1 MRNRRRRRELK
12 IPEVSLTP
20 LIDTA
25 LTLLII
31 FMVTTP
37 MLQDSIKV
45 KLPEVKSKSDKASE
59 FCLTVYIDSK
69 SNVHVNDKIIG
80 LDKLKPVIE
89 KGLKSSEC
97 KIISLKG
104 DKDIPYGKLMA
115 VMDIINS
122 AEGEKYVSLGT
133 TFKS

>member
-1 MRNRRRRRELK
+1 MRNRRKRRTLSL
-12 IPEVSLTP
+12 PEVSLTP

-45 KLPEVKSKSDKASE
+45 KLPEVKSKSDKMSE
-59 FCLTVYIDSK
+59 FCLTVYIDAK
-69 SNVHVNDKIIG
+69 SDVYINEKKIS
-80 LDKLKPVIE
+80 LQELKPAVA
-89 KGLKSSEC
+89 KALKASDC

-104 DKDIPYGKLMA
+104 DKDINYGRLME

-133 TFKS
+133 NFKS

>member
-1 MRNRRRRRELK
+1 MKNKKKRRSLSL
-12 IPEVSLTP
+12 PEVSLTP

-45 KLPEVKSKSDKASE
+45 KLPETKSRADKTPD

-69 SNVHVNDKIIG
+69 SDIYVNDKKIELSG
-80 LDKLKPVIE
+80 LKSAVE
-89 KGLKSSEC
+89 KGLKSSDC

-104 DKDIPYGKLMA
+104 DKEISYGKLMG

-133 TFKS
+133 TYKP

>member
-1 MRNRRRRRELK
+1 MRNRRRRRQLD

-45 KLPEVKSKSDKASE
+45 KLPEVKSRSDKSPD
-59 FCLTVYIDSK
+59 FCSTVYIDAK
-69 SNVHVNDKIIG
+69 ADVYVNEKKTD
-80 LDKLKPVIE
+80 LNKLKPVIE
-89 KGLKSSEC
+89 KALKASDC

-104 DKDIPYGKLMA
+104 DTDIPYGKLMS

-133 TFKS
+133 TFKA

>member
-1 MRNRRRRRELK
+1 MSRRRRKRNIE

-45 KLPEVKSKSDKASE
+45 KLPEVKSRSE
-59 FCLTVYIDSK
+59 RSGDFCLTVYIDEK
-69 SNVHVNDKIIG
+69 NKLYLNETEKDIKE
-80 LDKLKPVIE
+80 LKPEIE
-89 KGLKSSEC
+89 KSLKTAEC
-97 KIISLKG
+97 KVIALKA
-104 DKDIPYGKLMA
+104 DKTIAYGRIMEI
-115 VMDIINS
+115 MDIINS

-133 TFKS
+133 TCNP